1 MNSCTTSIASTEGA
15 AERIEREGEGE
26 GRPREPGNRIT

>member
-15 AERIEREGEGE
+15 AERIEREGEG
-26 GRPREPGNRIT
+26 RPREPGNRIT